1 VEYTYNL
8 QKLCESITTKQQLVF
23 LIEHAL
29 YSKYTCRENGT
40 QAIQLLYLDQYNES
54 HNNILKRGVRAIK
67 SSRYHTVRDLARSYL
82 IQDIGYSPTAC
93 FIYQIVRAVYH
104 EARQI
109 ELEIIYRNM
118 GRTWTKRSFSP
129 EINCPICRAR
139 HIGSTSGTHTL
150 EIITDTY
157 LPFVQRTELEII
169 TD

>member
-1 VEYTYNL
+1 MEYTYNL

-29 YSKYTCRENGT
+29 CSKYTCRENGT

-67 SSRYHTVRDLARSYL
+67 SSRYNTVMDLRRSYL
-82 IQDIGYSPTAC
+82 IQDIGYSLQGN

-104 EARQI
+104 AGRQI
-109 ELEIIYRNM
+109 ELEITYRRM
-118 GRTWTKRSFSP
+118 GRTWTKRSFSL
-129 EINCPICRAR
+129 EINCPICGAR
-139 HIGSTSGTHTL
+139 YINLPASSHTL
-150 EIITDTY
+150 EIITSKW